1 MALASP
7 CYPVLGTE
15 KHILHPVWKQRNCKE
30 NAVPD
35 SAPRTFQAL
44 GRLKRRLKLFTH
56 STISFCL
63 FPASHTGSALF
74 MDPPNPSG
82 AAKQQMTWTGSR

>member
-7 CYPVLGTE
+7 WYPELGTE
-15 KHILHPVWKQRNCKE
+15 EHILHPVCKQRNCKE
-30 NAVPD
+30 NAPD
-35 SAPRTFQAL
+35 SAPLRFQAF
-44 GRLKRRLKLFTH
+44 RSQKRRLKLFVH

-63 FPASHTGSALF
+63 FPASHTGSALC

-82 AAKQQMTWTGSR
+82 AAKQQMTWTGRR